1 MPEVETAMADRDPLR
16 LEDLDSPRAEV
27 RYACV
32 RRILSAAEK
41 TPRSLLPHLT
51 KWTGLL
57 ESGNRIFKWTA
68 IEALG
73 AVLATGA
80 VRKAGV
86 GVDRLIGFLGR
97 GEMIAANHAVRA
109 LGKVA
114 RGIPA
119 YEPRIVR
126 ALLKVEDR
134 RYETPECRNIV
145 LGKVLEAFG
154 NLPGRIR
161 WAKPLEAFAQRLTHN
176 RRPATRRKA
185 EKLLNGMR
193 KSDLKAGKGPGP
205 RLAVLERA
213 R

>member
-1 MPEVETAMADRDPLR
+1 MPEAGKAMADRDPIC

-32 RRILSAAEK
+32 RRVLSVSEK
-41 TPRSLLPHLT
+41 SPRFLLPHVGEL
-51 KWTGLL
+51 TGLL
-57 ESGNRIFKWTA
+57 ESDNRIIRWTA

-80 VRKAGV
+80 VRKAAA
-86 GVDRLIGFLGR
+86 GVDRLIRFLGR

-119 YEPRIVR
+119 FGPKIIP
-126 ALLKVEDR
+126 ALLKVENR

-145 LGKVLEAFG
+145 LGKVLETFR
-154 NLPGRIR
+154 NLPERVR
-161 WAKPLEAFAQRLTHN
+161 WAKPLEAFARRQAHN
-176 RRPATRRKA
+176 RRPATRKKA
-185 EKLLNGMR
+185 DKLL
-193 KSDLKAGKGPGP
+193 KAMAQK
-205 RLAVLERA
+205 
-213 R
+213 